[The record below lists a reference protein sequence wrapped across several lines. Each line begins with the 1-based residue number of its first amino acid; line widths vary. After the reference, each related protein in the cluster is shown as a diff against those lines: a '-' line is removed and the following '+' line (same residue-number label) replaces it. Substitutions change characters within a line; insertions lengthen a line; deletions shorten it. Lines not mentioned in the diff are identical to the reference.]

1 MQGTETDRNTGARPP
16 LAAHVPAPY
25 RGLDRGDRWMGHRIL
40 AGQILVMAGLAAGL
54 AMAARA
60 EAPPPPV
67 ADAPPPPP
75 SAAEQLGTIRLEPE
89 VRQQTFGATEVPVD
103 HLRPR
108 RRGNPLPSVP
118 LENGVIFQPE
128 VGPDT
133 IQPGVE
139 FKGMFRM
146 DLDR

>member
-1 MQGTETDRNTGARPP
+1 MR
-16 LAAHVPAPY
+16 AA
-25 RGLDRGDRWMGHRIL
+25 L
-40 AGQILVMAGLAAGL
+40 ILVMAGL

-60 EAPPPPV
+60 QAPPPPLPE
-67 ADAPPPPP
+67 APPPPP
-75 SAAEQLGTIRLEPE
+75 SAAEWLGTIRLEPD
-89 VRQQTFGATEVPVD
+89 VRQQTFGATEIPSD

-108 RRGNPLPSVP
+108 PRGSGLPSIP
-118 LENGVIFQPE
+118 LENGVIFQPQ

-139 FKGMFRM
+139 LKGMFRM

>member
-1 MQGTETDRNTGARPP
+1 MR
-16 LAAHVPAPY
+16 AALIPV
-25 RGLDRGDRWMGHRIL
+25 
-40 AGQILVMAGLAAGL
+40 VAALSTGL

-60 EAPPPPV
+60 EAPAPPV
-67 ADAPPPPP
+67 PDAPPPPP

-89 VRQQTFGATEVPVD
+89 VRQQTFGETVVPVD
-103 HLRPR
+103 HLRPAPR
-108 RRGNPLPSVP
+108 RSPLPTIP
-118 LENGVIFQPE
+118 LENGVIFVPQ

-139 FKGMFRM
+139 FRGMFRM

>member
-1 MQGTETDRNTGARPP
+1 MD
-16 LAAHVPAPY
+16 
-25 RGLDRGDRWMGHRIL
+25 HRIRAAL
-40 AGQILVMAGLAAGL
+40 LLLTAGLAL
-54 AMAARA
+54 AARA

-67 ADAPPPPP
+67 PEAPPPPP
-75 SAAEQLGTIRLEPE
+75 SAAEQLGTIRLEPDA
-89 VRQQTFGATEVPVD
+89 RQQNFGSTEVPVD

-108 RRGNPLPSVP
+108 PRGSGLPSVP
-118 LENGVIFQPE
+118 LENGVIFQPQ

-139 FKGMFRM
+139 FKGMFRL